1 MRGPRYRL
9 WASLGLVLL
18 ACGGEQEPAGE
29 GADCYRDSDCK
40 PGLVCVPSG
49 ETRTCSSDT
58 TGLESTV
65 EAPPMPEP
73 PMEPPPEMTGTG
85 GTM

>member
-1 MRGPRYRL
+1 MRGHGYRWWL
-9 WASLGLVLL
+9 SLVVAVC

-29 GADCYRDSDCK
+29 GADCYRDADCK
-40 PGLVCVPSG
+40 PGLVCVPAG
-49 ETRTCSSDT
+49 DARQCSSDT

-73 PMEPPPEMTGTG
+73 PTEPPPEGTG